1 MALSDAQSKL
11 REQFLDDFGYWNR
24 EWEEVLTTDETFF
37 ASYLEFAA
45 GPYRSGHLDPLV
57 RELVHIAVDASA
69 THLFEPGIRAHVR
82 RALELGGTSHQI
94 MEVLEMTA
102 TLGIHS
108 CIIAVPILLEELG
121 DRAPANDSLSEHQ
134 ERIKADFVANRGY
147 WNPFWDG
154 MLVLDA
160 DFMDSYM
167 RFSSVPWLTDVLQ
180 PKVRELVII
189 AFDVAA
195 THLFVPGLHQHIRN
209 ALGYGAPSEEIMEV
223 IEIAST
229 LGIHSCNLGV
239 PILLEELRR
248 AGD

>member
-1 MALSDAQSKL
+1 MTLTVAQSNL
-11 REQFLDDFGYWNR
+11 REQFINAFGYWQR
-24 EWEEVLTTDETFF
+24 EWEDVLTTDESFF

-57 RELVHIAVDASA
+57 REFVQIAVDASS
-69 THLFEPGIRAHVR
+69 THLYEAGIRSHVR
-82 RALELGGTSHQI
+82 RALELGGTSQQI
-94 MEVLEMTA
+94 MQVLEMTA

-108 CIIAVPILLEELG
+108 CIVAVPILFEELG
-121 DRAPANDSLSEHQ
+121 TDAPAAGPLSDHQ
-134 ERIKADFVANRGY
+134 ERIKADFMANRGY

-160 DFMDSYM
+160 DFMESYM
-167 RFSSVPWLTDVLQ
+167 RFSSVPWLTYVLE
-180 PKVRELVII
+180 PKIRELVIT

-209 ALGYGAPSEEIMEV
+209 ALGYGASREEIMEV

-229 LGIHSCNLGV
+229 LGIHSCNVGV
-239 PILLEELRR
+239 PILLEELRLR
-248 AGD
+248 DS